1 MEKGKFATVI
11 SCIDGRVQ
19 SPIAEWMKKNLKVD
33 YVDTITEPGPDKA
46 LLGQDERVESIRQK
60 VMISIKAHNSCAIAV
75 AGHYDCAG
83 NPVSEEEHLEQIK
96 KCTEVVASWG
106 LPVRIAGL
114 WVNKQWKVEV
124 VRK

>member
-11 SCIDGRVQ
+11 SCIDGHVQ
-19 SPIAEWMKKNLKVD
+19 SPVAEWMKKNFSVD

-60 VMISIKAHNSCAIAV
+60 VMISIKAHN
-75 AGHYDCAG
+75 
-83 NPVSEEEHLEQIK
+83 PVSEEEHLEQIK
-96 KCTEVVASWG
+96 KCTV
-106 LPVRIAGL
+106 

-124 VRK
+124 VRDSVSRFSNSRIVSRHP